1 MTIRKLLALFAGAA
15 FIVTTFAGPV
25 DAQGRGRG
33 QSKGKSAAA
42 SKSKSKAAKPDK
54 AVTRANPS
62 NAPVVVIFKDADRP
76 KFQTYFTTH
85 KFVAEPLPPGIAMNI
100 ARGKPLPPGIST
112 RVLPADLLIYVPRDP
127 NIRYYIV
134 GDRVVAVRNGTIID
148 VLLNILR

>member
-1 MTIRKLLALFAGAA
+1 MTIKKLFALAAGAA
-15 FIVTTFAGPV
+15 FVVTALAGPA

-33 QSKGKSAAA
+33 HSKAKPAAA
-42 SKSKSKAAKPDK
+42 DKSKAGK
-54 AVTRANPS
+54 AATPANPG
-62 NAPVVVIFKDADRP
+62 NGPVVVIFKDADRP

-112 RVLPADLLIYVPRDP
+112 RVLPADLLVYVPRDP

-134 GDRVVAVRNGTIID
+134 GDRVVAVRNGTIVD